1 MQRILRNTG
10 LKNVSALR
18 NVRAPAKFTRNFR
31 HSARALSVVAKPEN
45 ASENRTKAMAAAA
58 AAAGLLGLQLGFN
71 QVDNCGIVGY
81 IGNAPDHQP
90 KAVDILMEGLTI
102 LQNRGYDSC
111 GVATISDEGKISSTK
126 YASKGSTSDSI
137 QILGREV
144 TKKHAG
150 HMMGIAHTRWATHGG
165 RTDENSHPHMD
176 EKERVALVHNGTIE
190 NYAELKKELTDAGYT
205 FKSQTDTEV
214 IVQLIGQGLDQG
226 KNLMDATQ
234 DTIARLE
241 GTWGL
246 VIISEDEPDQMIVA
260 RNGSPIVV
268 GLGEGC
274 TYIASECSAFI
285 NHTKKFVALKDGELA
300 VIKAEGIV
308 MEASVESRTELAQ
321 GDKVETSPHPY
332 PHWTIK
338 EIMEQPMAAS
348 RAMGY
353 GGRFNPDGTIK
364 LGGMEANEERLL
376 EAKNLLIAACGT
388 SHFAGLYGSRL
399 MRSVGAFNT
408 IQNFDAAEVIPESFP
423 QQKGG
428 LLVISQSGETR
439 DVLKVLDLAEQHGY
453 PMFSIV
459 NAVGSAVARTTGC
472 GVYSHAGREQA
483 VASTKAFVTQ
493 VVALSMIAAWFS
505 EHRPVVEGA
514 PDYTARRQALTES
527 LHRLPSYIGMT
538 LQDKSRQQCKEIA
551 QKIKGAE
558 TIFVLGKG
566 FAEPIA
572 HEGALKIKEITYAHA
587 EGYSGG
593 ALKHGPFALIAEG
606 TPIIMLIMDD
616 QHAPHMRTCAEE
628 VRARGAHTIVIT
640 DSRKLANGVADDV
653 IVIPRNGPL
662 SALLAVA
669 PLQMIAYEMALA
681 KGINPDKPRNL
692 AKAVTTD

>member
-1 MQRILRNTG
+1 MGTVGGDMQRILRNTG

-58 AAAGLLGLQLGFN
+58 AAAGLLGPQLGFH

-176 EKERVALVHNGTIE
+176 EKERVALVHN
-190 NYAELKKELTDAGYT
+190 
-205 FKSQTDTEV
+205 
-214 IVQLIGQGLDQG
+214 
-226 KNLMDATQ
+226 
-234 DTIARLE
+234 
-241 GTWGL
+241 
-246 VIISEDEPDQMIVA
+246 
-260 RNGSPIVV
+260 
-268 GLGEGC
+268 
-274 TYIASECSAFI
+274 
-285 NHTKKFVALKDGELA
+285 
-300 VIKAEGIV
+300 
-308 MEASVESRTELAQ
+308 
-321 GDKVETSPHPY
+321 
-332 PHWTIK
+332 
-338 EIMEQPMAAS
+338 
-348 RAMGY
+348 
-353 GGRFNPDGTIK
+353 GTIK

-606 TPIIMLIMDD
+606 TPIIMLILDD

-640 DSRKLANGVADDV
+640 DNRKLANGVADDV

-681 KGINPDKPRNL
+681 KGVNPDKPRNL